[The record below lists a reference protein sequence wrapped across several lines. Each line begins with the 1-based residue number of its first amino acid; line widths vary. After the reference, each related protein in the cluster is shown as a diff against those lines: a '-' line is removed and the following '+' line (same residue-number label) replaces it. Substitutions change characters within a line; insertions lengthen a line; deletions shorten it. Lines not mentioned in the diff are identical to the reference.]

1 MARATKA
8 SKTAAKAETEPQ
20 TAGNLQDAAEAVN
33 LQTATEKKEEIDTV
47 TTTSD
52 VEETPKA
59 KKEPKTKKEPKAKK
73 IESDEEETPK
83 AKKEPKAKK
92 VESDEEEAK
101 PKKQTKTKKPA
112 ATESD
117 EDEPKGKK
125 EPKEKKRAPSAY
137 NIFVKEVMPQLKKE
151 NEALGDE
158 KKSQRDLMKL
168 AAELWNKKKAEIAAT
183 A

>member
-52 VEETPKA
+52 VEDTPKA
-59 KKEPKTKKEPKAKK
+59 KKEPN
-73 IESDEEETPK
+73 

-92 VESDEEEAK
+92 VESDEEETK
-101 PKKQTKTKKPA
+101 PKKQTKAKKPA

-158 KKSQRDLMKL
+158 KKTQRDLMKL
-168 AAELWNKKKAEIAAT
+168 AAELWNKKKAEIAT

>member
-47 TTTSD
+47 ITTSD
-52 VEETPKA
+52 VEDTPKA
-59 KKEPKTKKEPKAKK
+59 KKEPN
-73 IESDEEETPK
+73 

-92 VESDEEEAK
+92 VESDEEETK
-101 PKKQTKTKKPA
+101 PKKQTKAKKPA

-158 KKSQRDLMKL
+158 KKTQRDLMKL
-168 AAELWNKKKAEIAAT
+168 AAELWNKKKAEIAT

>member
-8 SKTAAKAETEPQ
+8 SKTASKAETEPQ

-52 VEETPKA
+52 AEETPKA

-73 IESDEEETPK
+73 VESDEEET
-83 AKKEPKAKK
+83 
-92 VESDEEEAK
+92 K
-101 PKKQTKTKKPA
+101 PKKQTKAKKPA